1 MKRRGTKKLEQFKS
15 LSLQGLFQQFI
26 VFDYCMQSPA
36 LFQNI
41 FKLFFAQTFIDF
53 ALFQHFFTIFLK
65 NCTHALNFQ
74 NRPWVENTRNKMS
87 KNVAITQKKRK
98 QMLDKYIYIYIK
110 GINPHKLPL
119 LLALQVNQLFSVMFQ
134 LQKILPFV
142 DDCR

>member
-1 MKRRGTKKLEQFKS
+1 MKRKGTKKLEQFKS

-74 NRPWVENTRNKMS
+74 NRPWFENTRNKMS
-87 KNVAITQKKRK
+87 KNVAITQRKRK
-98 QMLDKYIYIYIK
+98 QMLDKSYIYIYMYT
-110 GINPHKLPL
+110 
-119 LLALQVNQLFSVMFQ
+119 ALQVNQSFSVMFQ
-134 LQKILPFV
+134 LQKILSFV